1 MSNPI
6 DGINTANP
14 VTIVTTGEAGATPA
28 AEAAAKTG
36 AVAPVDQADVG
47 GTEALLMQIADAANG
62 VPNIDEAKV
71 STLRQQI
78 AAGTYQIDPQQIA
91 EKMMQ
96 LDAGLGAGGGK
107 P

>member
-14 VTIVTTGEAGATPA
+14 VAIVTTGEAGATPA
-28 AEAAAKTG
+28 SEATAKIG

-47 GTEALLMQIADAANG
+47 GTEALLTQIADAANG
-62 VPNIDEAKV
+62 VPTVDEAKV
-71 STLRQQI
+71 SALRQQI
-78 AAGTYQIDPQQIA
+78 AAGTYQANPQQIA
-91 EKMMQ
+91 EKMFQ
-96 LDAGLGAGGGK
+96 LDAGLGTGGGK